1 MYRLDLTL
9 MTPDRARCA
18 QSVCQL
24 FHGPA
29 PRSPLRRLS
38 FLLRRSRFNTGTS
51 LPRRRGLVPSMMPYS
66 RACWPCLCLLP
77 HLGRQISK
85 KDIPM
90 RYPSHKLKKASR
102 HISKM
107 VRWIGYKSDIAVFKS
122 PKYRR
127 GIRSPLWPPLL
138 SGKSLSFGNQGMR
151 IGYKSRYKCLPCLLG

>member
-66 RACWPCLCLLP
+66 RACWPCLCLLL

-90 RYPSHKLKKASR
+90 RYPSHKLKISIAT
-102 HISKM
+102 HIKNGS
-107 VRWIGYKSDIAVFKS
+107 VDRVQIRYSGSLNLRNIGGESA
-122 PKYRR
+122 P
-127 GIRSPLWPPLL
+127 L
-138 SGKSLSFGNQGMR
+138 SGLRSFRVNHSVSEIR
-151 IGYKSRYKCLPCLLG
+151 V